1 MTDRSRVV
9 IELGAVRANVRRLRE
24 ALGPRAL
31 FAVVKADGY
40 GHGAV
45 DVGRVALE
53 EGAEALCVA
62 TLGEARALREAL
74 PEARVIVMGPLAPGE
89 EREAG
94 GLEVVVGTEDVW
106 ARVRDRT
113 DVGVHV
119 KVETG
124 MGRWGLEPE
133 AALAVGRTLA
143 DARGTP
149 GPRLCGLMSHL
160 ATADE
165 TDTAFARRQVR
176 LFARVADAFPP
187 CVRHLA
193 NSAGTLRLPESRFDA
208 GRCGIALYGISP
220 SNDDPADEGLTPAL
234 RWTSHV
240 AALRR
245 LEPGESSGY
254 GRRLI
259 ADEPLTI
266 ALVPVG
272 YADGYPRNLSG
283 LGSALVRGRRRPI
296 AATVSM
302 DQLVLRLEP
311 GDEDVAVGDEVTLV
325 GADGDERVRLE
336 ELAGLMGTLG
346 YELAT
351 RLTPRPQRSEREVR
365 D

>member
-1 MTDRSRVV
+1 
-9 IELGAVRANVRRLRE
+9 
-24 ALGPRAL
+24 
-31 FAVVKADGY
+31 
-40 GHGAV
+40 
-45 DVGRVALE
+45 
-53 EGAEALCVA
+53 
-62 TLGEARALREAL
+62 
-74 PEARVIVMGPLAPGE
+74 
-89 EREAG
+89 
-94 GLEVVVGTEDVW
+94 
-106 ARVRDRT
+106 
-113 DVGVHV
+113 
-119 KVETG
+119 
-124 MGRWGLEPE
+124 
-133 AALAVGRTLA
+133 
-143 DARGTP
+143 
-149 GPRLCGLMSHL
+149 MSHL

-245 LEPGESSGY
+245 LAPGESSGY

-283 LGSALVRGRRRPI
+283 LGSALVRGRRRAI

-311 GDEDVAVGDEVTLV
+311 GDDDVAVGDEVTLV
-325 GADGDERVRLE
+325 GADGDQRVRLE
-336 ELAGLMGTLG
+336 ELAGLIGTLG

-351 RLTPRPQRSEREVR
+351 RLTPRPQRVEREVR